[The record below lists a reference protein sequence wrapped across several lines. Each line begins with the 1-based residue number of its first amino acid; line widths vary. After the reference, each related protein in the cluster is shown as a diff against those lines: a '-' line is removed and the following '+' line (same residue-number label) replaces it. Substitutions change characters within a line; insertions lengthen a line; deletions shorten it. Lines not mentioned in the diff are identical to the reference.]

1 VSSFFFF
8 ILLLSILVVAHEL
21 GHYWIAR
28 WLGVRVLRFSVGFGP
43 EIFGYTKGGTR
54 YSFSAIPFGGYV
66 KFAGDT
72 PEEFEA
78 QESEAATTERAPDEF
93 LAKSVP
99 VRAAIVLGG
108 PLMNYLLAIVVYAG
122 VLWLVGEE
130 TINTTRIGEVEN
142 GTTASAM
149 GFQPDD
155 VVKSVNGKQ
164 IEDWEGF
171 GREISKVGAASE
183 FQIEV
188 DRGGQALTLSGRAPA
203 EAGFDESP
211 LGVGPYTEPVIGYVK
226 HDGPAYQGGLRKGD
240 RMLSIDGAEIDRWS
254 AMRDK
259 IRESPGR
266 EITLRWIRDGAER
279 EGKITPTP
287 TPAGEGAAAD
297 TVGQIGIQQAVE
309 TRRVGP
315 IAALAGGAE
324 RVWWITEQVVKFLPS
339 IPVSLYRAIVKGES
353 IEGLGGPVRM
363 AQLSGEAA
371 RWGVDAFFNFLA
383 LISTQLAI
391 FNLLP
396 IPVLDGG
403 HLALYGVE
411 ALLRR
416 PPSLRVR
423 LILHQIGFALLVLLL
438 LSVTVM
444 DVGRLF
450 G

>member
-1 VSSFFFF
+1 VSSIFFF
-8 ILLLSILVVAHEL
+8 LVLLSILVIAHEL
-21 GHYWIAR
+21 GHFLIAR
-28 WLGVRVLRFSVGFGP
+28 RLGVRVLRFSVGFGP
-43 EIFGYTKGGTR
+43 EITGYTKGETR
-54 YSFSAIPFGGYV
+54 YSLSMFPFGGYV
-66 KFAGDT
+66 KFAGDN
-72 PEEFEA
+72 PEEET
-78 QESEAATTERAPDEF
+78 EGAADEF
-93 LAKSVP
+93 LSKP
-99 VRAAIVLGG
+99 IWVRAAIVLGG
-108 PLMNYLLAIVVYAG
+108 PLMNYVLAILVYAG
-122 VLWLVGEE
+122 VLLFAGEE
-130 TINTTRIGEVEN
+130 TIDTTRIGEVAN
-142 GTTASAM
+142 DTTASSM
-149 GFQPDD
+149 GLQPDD
-155 VVKSVNGKQ
+155 VVKSVNGKPVKN
-164 IEDWEGF
+164 WEEF
-171 GREISKVGAASE
+171 GKSLSRVGAGGE

-188 DRGGQALTLSGRAPA
+188 ERAGQPMTLHGKAPA
-203 EAGFDESP
+203 DAGLNQTP

-226 HDGPAYQGGLRKGD
+226 HEGPAYQGGLRKGD
-240 RMLSIDGAEIDRWS
+240 RILSIDGVAIDRWS
-254 AMRDK
+254 GMRDK

-266 EITLRWIRDGAER
+266 EISMRWIRDGAER

-287 TPAGEGAAAD
+287 TPAGEGAEAD

-309 TRRVGP
+309 TRSVGP
-315 IAALAGGAE
+315 VAAIAGGAE

-371 RWGVDAFFNFLA
+371 RWGLDAFFNFLA

-416 PPSLRVR
+416 PPSMRVR